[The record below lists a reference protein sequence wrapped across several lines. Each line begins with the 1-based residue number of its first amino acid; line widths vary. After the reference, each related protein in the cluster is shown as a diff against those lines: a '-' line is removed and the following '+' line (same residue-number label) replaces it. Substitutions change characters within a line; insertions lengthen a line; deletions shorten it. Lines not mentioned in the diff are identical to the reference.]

1 MKPIKKQVVWC
12 QEQISKGDKFF
23 NVIWMDECLVQLDN
37 HGRLCFRRKKEK
49 HKLKPRP
56 KHPLR
61 LHVWTGISAWDVT
74 PIVIFSSIFNSYMI
88 LWNLAG
94 RSFSI
99 HWGYFSSWA
108 QLLEG
113 QWSPK
118 HCSKY
123 TKKVLVEKV
132 NWWKT
137 PVESQDWTPLR
148 THRHP

>member
-23 NVIWMDECLVQLDN
+23 NVIWMDECSVQLDN
-37 HGRLCFRRKKEK
+37 HGRLCFREK
-49 HKLKPRP
+49 RKLKPRP

-61 LHVWTGISAWDVT
+61 LHVWTDISAWDAT
-74 PIVIFSSIFNSYMI
+74 PIVIFSGIFNSYMI

-108 QLLEG
+108 QLLDG
-113 QWSPK
+113 QWSK
-118 HCSKY
+118 ALQQIHQESFGWKSQ
-123 TKKVLVEKV
+123 LVENTCGKPRL
-132 NWWKT
+132 N
-137 PVESQDWTPLR
+137 PLEN
-148 THRHP
+148 T